1 MNTKEVSQLVD
12 EFKNLGVNSIVMSLL
27 HSYAYPQHEQKVRD
41 MIKEVT
47 QDFDITLSSD
57 VLSES
62 REYEKTL
69 SAALTS
75 LLRPIMDRHLSFFP
89 DNDLAELSDLWL
101 MQSNGGVTP
110 AQSAIENLLASTMS
124 GPVAAVIGMSW
135 ISQQCGIANAITF
148 DVGGTSTDVALITE
162 GVIQK
167 KSVSDIGNFSLKSS
181 SLDVL
186 SIGAGGGS

>member
-1 MNTKEVSQLVD
+1 MQL
-12 EFKNLGVNSIVMSLL
+12 
-27 HSYAYPQHEQKVRD
+27 
-41 MIKEVT
+41 
-47 QDFDITLSSD
+47 
-57 VLSES
+57 
-62 REYEKTL
+62 
-69 SAALTS
+69 
-75 LLRPIMDRHLSFFP
+75 
-89 DNDLAELSDLWL
+89 
-101 MQSNGGVTP
+101 NGGVTP
-110 AQSAIENLLASTMS
+110 AQSAIENPLASTMS